1 MTIHPHATRS
11 GQVPHVRRLLIFLF
25 AVLLPAGL
33 SFGQSGR
40 TAPAEKT
47 DKRPTVKVKS
57 VPPPPLQGGVPD
69 SSQKAE
75 PNSGDSVLRINS
87 DLVTIIA
94 TVAPPVGAMAG
105 TLGRDDFEILEDG
118 IKQELSDFARDA
130 DLPLQMVM
138 LFDTSMSV
146 APRIG
151 FERRAAAKFFERVMR
166 PQDQS
171 ALYSVATDVTVL
183 QDFTN
188 KVSLLTKTAK
198 LLRADGATALYDGIY
213 LAAQQLKGRKGRH
226 IIVLVSDGGNTVGAK
241 DLKEAVTAAQQ
252 SDAMIYAVFTGNLS
266 PSLNVQDLAAER
278 ALATLTTE
286 TGGEIFRPKIRPD
299 ATDEQID
306 NNSLKDLDGV
316 FERLADQLRTQ
327 YTLGFY
333 SANEARDGKFRKLTV
348 KVKKPGYAVKTRS
361 GYYAPKG

>member
-1 MTIHPHATRS
+1 MTVHPQAGRS
-11 GQVPHVRRLLIFLF
+11 GRVPRAILLLIFLSAIF
-25 AVLLPAGL
+25 LPAGQG
-33 SFGQSGR
+33 FGQSGR
-40 TAPAEKT
+40 TTPSEKS
-47 DKRPTVKVKS
+47 DKRPVAKPKP

-69 SSQKAE
+69 SSQKAD
-75 PNSGDSVLRINS
+75 PNSGDGVLRINS
-87 DLVTIIA
+87 DLVTVIA
-94 TVAPPVGAMAG
+94 TIASPAGVAG
-105 TLGRDDFEILEDG
+105 TLERDDFEILEDG
-118 IKQELSDFARDA
+118 VKQELSDFVRDA
-130 DLPLQMVM
+130 EMPLQMVM
-138 LFDTSMSV
+138 LFDTSLSV

-183 QDFTN
+183 QDFTS
-188 KVSLLTKTAK
+188 KVSQLTKTVK
-198 LLRADGATALYDGIY
+198 LLRAEGATALYDGIY
-213 LAAQQLKGRKGRH
+213 LAAAQLKGRKGRH

-252 SDAMIYAVFTGNLS
+252 SDAVIYAVFTGNLS
-266 PSLNVQDLAAER
+266 TSLNVQDLAAER

-286 TGGEIFRPKIRPD
+286 TGGEVFRPRISPD

-306 NNSLKDLDGV
+306 NNSIKDLDKV

-333 SANEARDGKFRKLTV
+333 STNEGRDGKFRKLSV
-348 KVKKPGYAVKTRS
+348 KVRKPGYAVKTRS